1 MSGNVMLPHEVCS
14 IDSYVT
20 KAQISICGLR
30 RLVVVIIIII
40 IIIII

>member
-1 MSGNVMLPHEVCS
+1 MSGNVMLNHEVCF

-20 KAQISICGLR
+20 AAQISMYGLQ

-40 IIIII
+40 IIA